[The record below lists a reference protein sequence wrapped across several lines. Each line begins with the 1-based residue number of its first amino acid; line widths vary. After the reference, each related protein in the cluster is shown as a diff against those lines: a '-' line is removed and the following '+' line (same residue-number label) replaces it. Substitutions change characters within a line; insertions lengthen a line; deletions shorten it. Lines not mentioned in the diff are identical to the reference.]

1 MPLAGHT
8 GRQDEHGVDAEDQH
22 TGDRGVGEVVIRGGD
37 DRQQRDHR
45 VGEGQPAPAGALDA
59 DEHQCDQQR
68 PTEVQRGHRR
78 ELVGDGCIRVLRID
92 LRAVGL
98 ERVDES
104 VLVEHPGRCQRVED
118 VDDERDQRHRY
129 EPVAEAGVEVAVAEH
144 DPADEREAQR
154 EVDEHVVV
162 VEELDQPVEPHRQVL
177 DAVLAEDVE
186 RPLGIDDAT
195 RVGERGALVVAG
207 QMADLLVSEEGGD
220 DDDDLTDGE
229 PVAGGEAGGAWH

>member
-1 MPLAGHT
+1 M
-8 GRQDEHGVDAEDQH
+8 
-22 TGDRGVGEVVIRGGD
+22 
-37 DRQQRDHR
+37 
-45 VGEGQPAPAGALDA
+45 
-59 DEHQCDQQR
+59 
-68 PTEVQRGHRR
+68 
-78 ELVGDGCIRVLRID
+78 
-92 LRAVGL
+92 
-98 ERVDES
+98 
-104 VLVEHPGRCQRVED
+104 
-118 VDDERDQRHRY
+118 
-129 EPVAEAGVEVAVAEH
+129 AEH
-144 DPADEREAQR
+144 HPADEGEAGR